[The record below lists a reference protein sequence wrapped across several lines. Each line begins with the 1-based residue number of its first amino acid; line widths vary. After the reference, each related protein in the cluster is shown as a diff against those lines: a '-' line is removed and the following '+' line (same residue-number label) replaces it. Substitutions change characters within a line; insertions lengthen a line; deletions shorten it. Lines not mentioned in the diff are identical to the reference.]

1 MRLNHENQDEALEY
15 DRADAIAGAIQWD
28 MVICRSVGLVDS
40 GDFEAGCRCV
50 IGGAAPDNEE
60 LHGHAAAYVFS
71 KMGVDVLVSTE
82 F

>member
-1 MRLNHENQDEALEY
+1 
-15 DRADAIAGAIQWD
+15 